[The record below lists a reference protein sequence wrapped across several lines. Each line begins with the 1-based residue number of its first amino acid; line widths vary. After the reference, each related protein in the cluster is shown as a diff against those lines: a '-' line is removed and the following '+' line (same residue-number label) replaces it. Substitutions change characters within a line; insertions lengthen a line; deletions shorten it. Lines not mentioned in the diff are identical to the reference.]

1 MNRTT
6 HASLLGLLT
15 LALALPAVAQV
26 WPSKPVTVIIP
37 TVAGGP
43 IDSVSR
49 SVADKLRERYG
60 HPFVVEN
67 RPGAGGT
74 IGATAVAKAAPD
86 GYTIMFSIDPPI
98 VVNPALLNPVPYD
111 PVKDFA
117 PVALVADGGDVAV
130 FVPAES
136 GAKTARQLADLMRAA
151 PNSANYT
158 TSGNGSPGHILAE
171 LFRREA
177 KFDAQHVPQ
186 KGAPQALT
194 DLLAAR
200 VAYAVLPV
208 SLVRPHVLSGKV
220 RALAVCADRRS
231 PLMPEVPTVAEA
243 GYPGF
248 KGAHWWVIALAP
260 AGTPKAIT
268 DSLNL
273 EIRRIA
279 NSIVPVAWMT
289 LKAPPI
295 RSRNAM
301 MRAPSR
307 NPLIG
312 ASISHCGPS
321 QTLSICW

>member
-1 MNRTT
+1 MKVFSVLIAFAAT
-6 HASLLGLLT
+6 
-15 LALALPAVAQV
+15 ALALPAAAQS
-26 WPSKPVTVIIP
+26 WPAKPVTVIIP
-37 TVAGGP
+37 AVAGGP
-43 IDSVSR
+43 IDSVTR
-49 SVADKLRERYG
+49 SVAEKLRERYG
-60 HPFVVEN
+60 QPFVVEN

-74 IGATAVAKAAPD
+74 IGATAVTRAAPD
-86 GYTIMFSIDPPI
+86 GYTLLFSIDPPI

-111 PVKDFA
+111 PVRDFA

-136 GAKTARQLADLMRAA
+136 GARTAAQLADLMRAA

-177 KFDAQHVPQ
+177 KFEAQHVPQ

-208 SLVRPHVLSGKV
+208 SLVRPHVQGGKV

-231 PLMPEVPTVAEA
+231 PLLPDVPTVAEA
-243 GYPGF
+243 GYPAF

-268 DSLNL
+268 ESLNL
-273 EIRRIA
+273 EIRRITNSDEFKPVLERNGLAA
-279 NSIVPVAWMT
+279 NQMT
-289 LKAPPI
+289 PADTGERLKRDYAYWSALVKRLGIKPD
-295 RSRNAM
+295 
-301 MRAPSR
+301 
-307 NPLIG
+307 
-312 ASISHCGPS
+312 
-321 QTLSICW
+321 

>member
-60 HPFVVEN
+60 QPFVVEN

-231 PLMPEVPTVAEA
+231 PLMPEVPTIAEA

-268 DSLNL
+268 EALNL
-273 EIRRIA
+273 EIRRISNSDEFRPVLERNGLAA
-279 NSIVPVAWMT
+279 NQMTPVETGERVKRDYAYWSA
-289 LKAPPI
+289 LVKQLGIKPD
-295 RSRNAM
+295 
-301 MRAPSR
+301 
-307 NPLIG
+307 
-312 ASISHCGPS
+312 
-321 QTLSICW
+321 

>member
-60 HPFVVEN
+60 QPFVVEN

-136 GAKTARQLADLMRAA
+136 GAKTAKQLADLMRAA

-260 AGTPKAIT
+260 AGTPKTIT

-279 NSIVPVAWMT
+279 NSDEFRPVLERNGLAANQMT
-289 LKAPPI
+289 SAETGERVKRDYAYWSALVKQLGIKPD
-295 RSRNAM
+295 
-301 MRAPSR
+301 
-307 NPLIG
+307 
-312 ASISHCGPS
+312 
-321 QTLSICW
+321 